1 MRERKFI
8 TESVKKLLVSEYI
21 RKETESAGFG
31 SMVMKRTP
39 FGTNI
44 TLHVN
49 KPGLVIGRRGSKIQ
63 EITENLEKLF
73 QVESPQIEVKEAEN
87 PDLNPQV
94 VSKKI
99 ALSLEKGWSYRKA
112 GNTSLRRAVDSDVR
126 GIMIRV
132 SGKLTGERSRTQ
144 KFFHGSVKYSGEPG
158 RAAMLNGFSIAKMKQ
173 GVIGVTVRILDPEYR
188 LPDEINIAKAVM
200 SPGPAQI
207 ITPDQKVLQEPE
219 PREEKKEEKPEKVPA
234 EVKKT
239 VEPETAEKVKEPAE
253 KKEPAKATKTPKK
266 TAKKDEEK
274 EEKKAEEKK
283 VEKKAEKSESKE
295 KKAAETKAEE
305 KEEEKKAE
313 EKPKTR
319 KKAAKKEEKV
329 ENVEEAAEKKTT
341 KAKAKT
347 SKAKEKKATEE
358 KKTKAATKKAAPK
371 KRGRKP
377 KKESESQEEVKEQEE
392 SDGADSKKD

>member
-63 EITENLEKLF
+63 EITENLEKIYS
-73 QVESPQIEVKEAEN
+73 VESPQIEVKEAEN

-112 GNTSLRRAVDSDVR
+112 GNTSLRRAIDSDVR
-126 GIMIRV
+126 GIMIKV

-173 GVIGVTVRILDPEYR
+173 GVIGVTVRILDPDYR
-188 LPDEINIAKAVM
+188 LPDEISMADGGVRRVIETQEKPEAVEEIPVEQPKEVAPAGKDEIPKPEKTKTEVK
-200 SPGPAQI
+200 PGKEEPSKEKEQPKEVKPEPKQEKKSDKKTEKKPAGK
-207 ITPDQKVLQEPE
+207 KVPEPE
-219 PREEKKEEKPEKVPA
+219 KPAPEPEKKAPVKEEKKLKKA
-234 EVKKT
+234 E
-239 VEPETAEKVKEPAE
+239 P
-253 KKEPAKATKTPKK
+253 KKEAPA
-266 TAKKDEEK
+266 K
-274 EEKKAEEKK
+274 EEKKAAKAEPKKSTRSKK
-283 VEKKAEKSESKE
+283 VKESEPKEEPKAE
-295 KKAAETKAEE
+295 
-305 KEEEKKAE
+305 
-313 EKPKTR
+313 
-319 KKAAKKEEKV
+319 
-329 ENVEEAAEKKTT
+329 
-341 KAKAKT
+341 
-347 SKAKEKKATEE
+347 
-358 KKTKAATKKAAPK
+358 PK

-377 KKESESQEEVKEQEE
+377 KTAKAEKGSETSKESEEKSEET
-392 SDGADSKKD
+392 DGAESEKN

>member
-1 MRERKFI
+1 MKERKFI

-63 EITENLEKLF
+63 EITENLEKLYS
-73 QVESPQIEVKEAEN
+73 VESPQIEVKEAEN

-126 GIMIRV
+126 GIMIKV

-173 GVIGVTVRILDPEYR
+173 GVIGITVRILDPDYR
-188 LPDEINIAKAVM
+188 LPDEISYALDGTRKITKPQAEGAEAEAVVEPAVEIKPEATTETAK
-200 SPGPAQI
+200 
-207 ITPDQKVLQEPE
+207 PE
-219 PREEKKEEKPEKVPA
+219 PVKEKVKLEKPAVKSVPEKVPEKIEA
-234 EVKKT
+234 EPSAEKKT
-239 VEPETAEKVKEPAE
+239 EE
-253 KKEPAKATKTPKK
+253 KKEPAKEEPVKK
-266 TAKKDEEK
+266 EPV
-274 EEKKAEEKK
+274 KKATR
-283 VEKKAEKSESKE
+283 
-295 KKAAETKAEE
+295 KKAAEKKEEKEPEKPKKAAAKKTTRKKAAEKKADEPEAEKKEEEKPEKKKSSAKGRKTKEPV
-305 KEEEKKAE
+305 KEEEKKA
-313 EKPKTR
+313 
-319 KKAAKKEEKV
+319 
-329 ENVEEAAEKKTT
+329 
-341 KAKAKT
+341 
-347 SKAKEKKATEE
+347 
-358 KKTKAATKKAAPK
+358 APK
-371 KRGRKP
+371 ARGRKS
-377 KKESESQEEVKEQEE
+377 KKETEDTTTEASKESDVKTEET
-392 SDGADSKKD
+392 DGADGKKD

>member
-31 SMVMKRTP
+31 NMEMKRTP

-63 EITENLEKLF
+63 EITENLEKKYG
-73 QVESPQIEVKEAEN
+73 VESPQIEVKEADN

-112 GNTSLRRAVDSDVR
+112 GNTSLRRAVDSNVK
-126 GIMIRV
+126 GMMIRI

-173 GVIGVTVRILDPEYR
+173 GVIGVTVKILDPEYR
-188 LPDEINIAKAVM
+188 LPDVIDFIEGGTVPRVHVEENIPVEKEVPEIKQA
-200 SPGPAQI
+200 
-207 ITPDQKVLQEPE
+207 EPE
-219 PREEKKEEKPEKVPA
+219 VKEES
-234 EVKKT
+234 VKK
-239 VEPETAEKVKEPAE
+239 
-253 KKEPAKATKTPKK
+253 PKK
-266 TAKKDEEK
+266 TEKKPETVTEK
-274 EEKKAEEKK
+274 EPEQ
-283 VEKKAEKSESKE
+283 KE
-295 KKAAETKAEE
+295 KPAEE
-305 KEEEKKAE
+305 KEPETKKVVQKKEKKTEASPKEPKEKKQDSGKKSKAQEKEPEAKSEPKKKRSTKQKE
-313 EKPKTR
+313 EPQKEL
-319 KKAAKKEEKV
+319 KEEKA
-329 ENVEEAAEKKTT
+329 ENK
-341 KAKAKT
+341 
-347 SKAKEKKATEE
+347 S
-358 KKTKAATKKAAPK
+358 
-371 KRGRKP
+371 
-377 KKESESQEEVKEQEE
+377 EE
-392 SDGADSKKD
+392 SNGANGEENKGNE